1 MKFYE
6 LTYLIRP
13 EIGQAQSFSEKINS
27 LIQEKGGILDK
38 IKKPEK
44 TILAYEM
51 KQGSKYFKT
60 AFLCSLNFYLDSKKI
75 EGLKEKLKKEKE
87 ILRFSFFKKE
97 VKRPLEGL
105 KKVSKRRKP
114 PLRRKPEKVELKKI
128 EEKIKEIVG
137 E

>member
-13 EIGQAQSFSEKINS
+13 EVGQAQSFSEKINS

-75 EGLKEKLKKEKE
+75 KNLKEKLKKEKE

-97 VKRPLEGL
+97 VKRALEDP